1 VAAQEKVW
9 RELQDALA
17 ALAPGAQHVI
27 ATKSGHDIQN
37 TEPDLVIT
45 AVRQVVDAARGVL
58 RGTNPSEV
66 EQPTRFE
73 MMITLKTALDID
85 IRPGCSPAPTR

>member
-1 VAAQEKVW
+1 MEIPADLLAHLPPDYVAAQEKVW

-27 ATKSGHDIQN
+27 ATKSGHDIQI

-45 AVRQVVDAARGVL
+45 AVRQVVDAARQGAA
-58 RGTNPSEV
+58 S
-66 EQPTRFE
+66 
-73 MMITLKTALDID
+73 ID
-85 IRPGCSPAPTR
+85 AGRRP

>member
-1 VAAQEKVW
+1 MAAQEKVW

-27 ATKSGHDIQN
+27 ATKSGHAIQN

-45 AVRQVVDAARGVL
+45 AVRQVVDAAR
-58 RGTNPSEV
+58 RGTAGHKP
-66 EQPTRFE
+66 
-73 MMITLKTALDID
+73 
-85 IRPGCSPAPTR
+85 

>member
-1 VAAQEKVW
+1 MEIPAELLAHLPPDYAAAQEKVW

-27 ATKSGHDIQN
+27 ATKSGHDIPS

-45 AVRQVVDAARGVL
+45 AVRRVVDAVRRGATW
-58 RGTNPSEV
+58 R
-66 EQPTRFE
+66 
-73 MMITLKTALDID
+73 K
-85 IRPGCSPAPTR
+85 PG